1 MDMTQDQKNSARPDT
16 APDQAI
22 RPISPAD
29 GDFAEAIRGAL
40 ELFGVPEKDHAAIIS
55 LVAKAHHDRMK
66 VDRESTT
73 RLSVADRAHHSAM
86 QFAKKVIGQALEVN
100 ARQHAYCEMI
110 TAIRDDLQQVVDRAR
125 DHHSE
130 ILPVAEVLRALAE
143 HRLPSVPQ
151 TPVIVGFSPST
162 QFSHGRFRDRD
173 GVVKLITFV
182 GWSLVAF
189 QPRIGTALEPT
200 FTREAGHPL
209 TQAALFLEGLTLE
222 QLV

>member
-1 MDMTQDQKNSARPDT
+1 MDMTQDQKNSARPET
-16 APDQAI
+16 TPDQAV
-22 RPISPAD
+22 ISIPAD
-29 GDFAEAIRGAL
+29 FTAVVEKTLTAFSI
-40 ELFGVPEKDHAAIIS
+40 PENDRASITTVIAD
-55 LVAKAHHDRMK
+55 AHHDRMRT
-66 VDRESTT
+66 DRESAA

-100 ARQHAYCEMI
+100 SRQHAYCEMI

-130 ILPVAEVLRALAE
+130 ILPVAEVVRALAE
-143 HRLPSVPQ
+143 HHLPSIPQ

-222 QLV
+222 QLI